1 MSAEWGVW
9 VDAPYGFA
17 LRVTQPGQP
26 GKLFK
31 TNNTD
36 LSKSYLRT
44 LHRATARGERG
55 TEQQARAAWKPAGA
69 VPPAHSF
76 RGLVAPRLTLGPA
89 VRGCPRWKQLAA
101 ADQKLLLLH
110 LAPLAPLL
118 LLQSRPR
125 FGRAEKSWPSLLK
138 AAVTQGSHNVT
149 DSSLPRPAV
158 GAPAGFDGHQDL
170 GLEVLFVGLFEE

>member
-31 TNNTD
+31 TNNSD
-36 LSKSYLRT
+36 LGKSYLRT

-76 RGLVAPRLTLGPA
+76 RGLVVRRLTPGPA
-89 VRGCPRWKQLAA
+89 VRGCPRRKQLAA
-101 ADQKLLLLH
+101 SDQKLLLPC

-125 FGRAEKSWPSLLK
+125 FRRAEKSWPSLLQRK
-138 AAVTQGSHNVT
+138 GCRVEWGC
-149 DSSLPRPAV
+149 
-158 GAPAGFDGHQDL
+158 PAGTPQTP
-170 GLEVLFVGLFEE
+170 LFRLWDRSSPTRLPAQPSCL

>member
-1 MSAEWGVW
+1 MWVGWHGQVTTLMSPFWPQGWSPERQERVSAERGVW

-36 LSKSYLRT
+36 LGKSYLHA
-44 LHRATARGERG
+44 LHRATAHGERG
-55 TEQQARAAWKPAGA
+55 TEQQTRETWKPAGA

-76 RGLVAPRLTLGPA
+76 RGLVAARRLMPGPA
-89 VRGCPRWKQLAA
+89 VRVCPRRKPLVAS
-101 ADQKLLLLH
+101 DQKLLLPC
-110 LAPLAPLL
+110 LAPPAPLL

-125 FGRAEKSWPSLLK
+125 FRGQR
-138 AAVTQGSHNVT
+138 
-149 DSSLPRPAV
+149 RV
-158 GAPAGFDGHQDL
+158 GHL
-170 GLEVLFVGLFEE
+170 S

>member
-26 GKLFK
+26 VRLFK

-36 LSKSYLRT
+36 LGKSYLRT

-69 VPPAHSF
+69 VPLPTASEALSS
-76 RGLVAPRLTLGPA
+76 GG
-89 VRGCPRWKQLAA
+89 
-101 ADQKLLLLH
+101 
-110 LAPLAPLL
+110 
-118 LLQSRPR
+118 SR
-125 FGRAEKSWPSLLK
+125 
-138 AAVTQGSHNVT
+138 
-149 DSSLPRPAV
+149 
-158 GAPAGFDGHQDL
+158 L
-170 GLEVLFVGLFEE
+170 GLR